1 MANLYVWVDERQR
14 EALTQRVLRLH
25 QNAGYFR
32 DLPVDADPVEYL
44 IHVLFPDGQPC
55 RFHAA
60 NISLAAAE
68 EGRTKLALRPAIDAI
83 GDPRFPRGSSLAL
96 SGSWDRRVPQPI
108 FIVSSIAE
116 ISDCDTRDFERVLDV
131 FVYHHDPQGRFRR
144 DDNVLLSEVVLGL
157 PLISRI
163 TEERLKDWDEFV
175 RWKRKLVQASAA
187 GLRFAGRSWLDD
199 KRLAFEVVA
208 PDQVVMQQAQRA
220 LVREELRAFAIE
232 ASQDPLVF
240 RPNDAPRRPRAREFT
255 LGKGEPGLSTPSTPW
270 LGKGAPDGWV
280 TARWVLAPDE
290 ESLNAIDAAEE
301 PDAVR
306 ARLLAQIP
314 EEGFLSV
321 SMAGDLSL
329 LKRHEQAIQKLK
341 EQGGSSPYLSAY
353 LFDVKQ
359 ARSPTN
365 LAPVS
370 SWQQSTLNEPQRQAV
385 QKMLSAPDLC
395 LLQGPPGTGKT
406 TVIAE
411 AMLQMVSRGET
422 VLLASQAHTAVDNAL
437 GRLGHSTAV
446 RAIRLG
452 REDKVTDEGLA
463 FFGSR
468 SLQRH
473 YDALAA
479 HGVRQLDAWSV
490 EVAACDALAAWCDRA
505 SFALAN
511 IEASRARLQVQRAG
525 LQPLELA
532 CDRTWQA
539 LQRLAQQRE
548 DDATLRR
555 RLVQLQQALVAPSET
570 ELLGPLPPALAAE
583 VDALAVGILSLA
595 DLGVRLR
602 ARTAEWSSQQAH
614 RAPVLALLLDDLQ
627 LVRQSSKR
635 LRADAERL
643 RDRPD
648 GLHQDPALRLQIER
662 LKRDVDAALARM
674 DAEPDDAQHQQ
685 AWRAARAEVR
695 RLEQAQGVL
704 FDEAAC
710 AQLFVD
716 ISQWRSAMPDVGA
729 LAQQML
735 RALDAIEDR
744 LATVHLSE
752 RRIQARIGE
761 LLAADDVA
769 PIVDEQPWREAKAAL
784 DLWKSTIARTEA
796 ALAEQIMQ
804 GEAVLRGC
812 PQLAAPSTVASEVQ
826 AAGSFDTP
834 DVRGRTL
841 EQALLSAKDALK
853 AAQANAEAQRAH
865 RALWGPLLSAWVRDL
880 RGNDAAE
887 ADWKHLG
894 ADWPSMCNVVA
905 ITCNER
911 DSTLDEA
918 GQAQFD
924 VVIIDEVSKATPL
937 ELLLPLM
944 RARRAVLVGDHR
956 QLPPLFQES
965 LDAVTVQ
972 DVAEEAEQ
980 ADPDGATATALSK
993 ENLVR
998 FERMVTASLFKEHFE
1013 AADDAIRGRLSVQ
1026 FRMHPQIM
1034 SLVNRFYE
1042 GTLSCGLAQP
1052 DRERAHPFVLPDICG
1067 NPMLTAE
1074 DHVLWIDTS
1083 RGLDGQICSEDLDP
1097 QGRPRRTNL
1106 LEARLIS
1113 HLVLQLDR
1121 QAAAAGHSP
1130 HRRMSVGVVSF
1141 YAAQLRMLR
1150 AELDRVK
1157 PRGGWQ
1163 ALEVDVN
1170 TVIRYQ
1176 GREKDVVLVSLVRN
1190 DGRIDEPGRVQ
1201 RRRSSRANVA
1211 RYEFINV
1218 ALSRARNLLIAL
1230 GARSM
1235 FESYEVDLPNMD
1247 QPGHTRRP
1255 LYREMFQQLERDAR
1269 LFEARKVLAPERP
1282 PVWRPTGPSGR
1293 NGRTGGPR

>member
-14 EALTQRVLRLH
+14 EALTQRIRRLH

-32 DLPVDADPVEYL
+32 DLPGDADPVEYL

-83 GDPRFPRGSSLAL
+83 GDLRFPRGASLAL
-96 SGSWDRRVPQPI
+96 SGSWDRHVPQPI
-108 FIVSSIAE
+108 FIISGIAE
-116 ISDCDTRDFERVLDV
+116 ISDCATRDFERLLDV
-131 FVYHHDPQGRFRR
+131 FVYHQDPQGRLRR
-144 DDNVLLSEVVLGL
+144 VDNVLVSDDVLAL

-175 RWKRKLVQASAA
+175 RWKRKLVQASAV
-187 GLRFAGRSWLDD
+187 GLRFVGRGWQDD
-199 KRLAFEVVA
+199 ARLAFEVVA
-208 PDQVVMQQAQRA
+208 PNQVVLQQAQRA
-220 LVREELRAFAIE
+220 LAREELRAFAVE
-232 ASQDPLVF
+232 TSQDSLTF
-240 RPNDAPRRPRAREFT
+240 RPYDTPQRPRLREFT
-255 LGKGEPGLSTPSTPW
+255 LGKGEPGLATPAAPW
-270 LGKGAPDGWV
+270 LGKGAQDGWV
-280 TARWVLAPDE
+280 TARWVVAPDE
-290 ESLNAIDAAEE
+290 DSLNSIDAAEE
-301 PDAVR
+301 PEAVR
-306 ARLLAQIP
+306 VRLLAQIP
-314 EEGFLSV
+314 QEGFLSV
-321 SMAGDLSL
+321 SLAGDLGL

-341 EQGGSSPYLSAY
+341 EQGGNSPYLSAY

-359 ARSPTN
+359 ARSPTS
-365 LAPVS
+365 LTPVLC
-370 SWQQSTLNEPQRQAV
+370 WQQASLNEPQQQAV

-411 AMLQMVSRGET
+411 AMLQMVARGET

-452 REDKVTDEGLA
+452 REDRVTEEGLA
-463 FFGSR
+463 FYGSR

-473 YDALAA
+473 YEALAT
-479 HGVRQLDAWSV
+479 HGTRQLDAWCAEAV
-490 EVAACDALAAWCDRA
+490 ACDALTAWCGRA
-505 SFALAN
+505 GFALAN
-511 IEASRARLQVQRAG
+511 VGALQARLQAQRDG
-525 LQPLELA
+525 LPALEHA
-532 CDRTWQA
+532 RDQAWQV
-539 LQRLAQQRE
+539 LQQQAQQRE
-548 DDATLRR
+548 DDAARR
-555 RLVQLQQALVAPSET
+555 RSLVHLRQALLAPGDL
-570 ELLGPLPPALAAE
+570 ELSGQLPAVLARE
-583 VDALAVGILSLA
+583 VDALAVSILSLVTQ
-595 DLGVRLR
+595 GVRLR
-602 ARTAEWSSQQAH
+602 ARAAEWGDRPAH
-614 RAPVLALLLDDLQ
+614 QTPVLALLLDDLQ
-627 LVRQSSKR
+627 RVRQASQR

-643 RDRPD
+643 RGRPE
-648 GLHQDPALRLQIER
+648 GLHLDPAIRVQIER

-674 DAEPDDAQHQQ
+674 DAEPDDARHQQ

-695 RLEQAQGVL
+695 QLEQAQGVL

-710 AQLFVD
+710 AHLFID
-716 ISQWRSAMPDVGA
+716 LAPWRQATPDVGA
-729 LAQQML
+729 LAQRML
-735 RALDAIEDR
+735 GALDAIDGQFAAIQLAEQR
-744 LATVHLSE
+744 L
-752 RRIQARIGE
+752 QARIGE
-761 LLAADDVA
+761 LLEADAAVSE
-769 PIVDEQPWREAKAAL
+769 VDEGPWSEARAEVVRWKAKITQA
-784 DLWKSTIARTEA
+784 EA
-796 ALAEQIMQ
+796 ALAQQ
-804 GEAVLRGC
+804 AAQCEAVLAVC
-812 PQLAAPSTVASEVQ
+812 PPLTDSDAVASDVP
-826 AAGSFDTP
+826 ATASIDTP
-834 DVRGRTL
+834 DGRVRAL
-841 EQALLSAKDALK
+841 EQALQV
-853 AAQANAEAQRAH
+853 AQAALEVAQGTAQAQQAH
-865 RALWGPLLSAWVRDL
+865 RALWGPLLSEWVRDL
-880 RGNDAAE
+880 RGSDAAE

-911 DSTLDEA
+911 DSTLDDA

-972 DVAEEAEQ
+972 DVADEALQ
-980 ADPDGATATALSK
+980 DDPAGATATALSK
-993 ENLVR
+993 ENLER

-1013 AADDAIRGRLSVQ
+1013 AANEAIRGRLSVQ

-1034 SLVNRFYE
+1034 ALVNCFYE
-1042 GTLSCGLAQP
+1042 GSLRCGLAQP
-1052 DRERAHPFVLPDICG
+1052 DQERAHPFVLPDVSG

-1097 QGRPRRTNL
+1097 QGRPRRTNS

-1113 HLVLQLDR
+1113 HLVLQLER

-1130 HRRMSVGVVSF
+1130 DRRLSVGVVSF
-1141 YAAQLRMLR
+1141 YAAQKQMLR
-1150 AELDRVK
+1150 TELDRVK

-1190 DGRIDEPGRVQ
+1190 DGRVDEPGRLQ

-1247 QPGHTRRP
+1247 RPGRTRRP
-1255 LYREMFQQLERDAR
+1255 LYRDMFQQLEREAR

-1293 NGRTGGPR
+1293 PGRAGGAR